1 MVYTP
6 DKTYPFTISQLL
18 EGFLEVQALTITN
31 STMGYGW
38 NVVIGGVQQSVNI
51 TAHSGDVMTMTCT
64 VKNTGDVTDNFL
76 INRTGISTADTTAN
90 TFNVNGLVKFT
101 GSNVASIPFTSFT
114 MPAANVSMIVSTF
127 HEVLQT

>member
-1 MVYTP
+1 MVYTI
-6 DKTYPFTISQLL
+6 DKTYSFTISQLL
-18 EGFLEVQALTITN
+18 EGFLEIQALTITN

-51 TAHSGDVMTMTCT
+51 TAHPGDVMTMTCT
-64 VKNTGDVTDNFL
+64 VKNTGKAVDNFQ

-90 TFNVNGLVKFT
+90 TFTVTGLGIFT
-101 GSNVASIPFTSFT
+101 GANTASVPFTNFT
-114 MPAANVSMIVSTF
+114 MPAANVSMSVNTY